1 MLLHI
6 DDLNMPMKEKSGTQS
21 SVEYLRQLLD
31 QKGVYD
37 FMEKDKFFKNVVD
50 VIYIYSMTARSI
62 EVTPRFMRH
71 VNLLSIT
78 NFDEENLNKIFSTIL
93 NFSFENHS

>member
-21 SVEYLRQLLD
+21 SIEYLRQLLD

-50 VIYIYSMTARSI
+50 VTYIYSMTARNI